1 MNGWIVFWFALSVV
15 CDVAGQ
21 LCLKRGADDLP
32 DTSGASMA
40 LATLRSGWV
49 LAGCAIYVA
58 EIFIWLRILAEVPL
72 SIAFPIASLNFL
84 GVTLASALVL
94 KERVV
99 PRQWIGAFL
108 ITCGVVVVAH
118 TA

>member
-1 MNGWIVFWFALSVV
+1 MTLWIAFWFALSVL

-21 LCLKRGADDLP
+21 LCLKLGADALP
-32 DTSGASMA
+32 DASGKAMV

-49 LAGCAIYVA
+49 LAGVLIYVV
-58 EIFIWLRILAEVPL
+58 EIFVWLRILAEVPL

-84 GVTLASALVL
+84 GIALASAVL
-94 KERVV
+94 LDERIGW
-99 PRQWIGAFL
+99 RGWLGAFL
-108 ITCGVVVVAH
+108 ITCGVAIVAR